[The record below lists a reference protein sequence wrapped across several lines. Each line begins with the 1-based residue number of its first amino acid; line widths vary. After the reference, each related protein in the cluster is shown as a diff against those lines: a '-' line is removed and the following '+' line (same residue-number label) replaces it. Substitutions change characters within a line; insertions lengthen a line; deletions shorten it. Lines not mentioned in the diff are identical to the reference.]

1 VNQPT
6 PSRSAPPDSKDAPW
20 TLYILVIV
28 LTVAAL
34 IKLLVPSINF
44 LWSFVNSSVYAFS
57 IYWLCKLVLRLLP
70 QLPLWVCFAIA
81 TPVGVA
87 IGTSFSYFVTGSTRF
102 GAGHAIPIWQYAV
115 IGLIFS
121 GAAAYLAYVRS
132 KMLRA
137 ESALQQEQ
145 LQRVNQEKL
154 LAETRLHAL
163 QAQIEPHF
171 IFNTLANVQSL
182 IETDP
187 AAAQR
192 MLESFTRLLRVTLQR
207 SRNGDATFGQEI
219 EVVRA
224 YLSIQQQRLGQR
236 LRFTIEAPGALEA
249 LPFPAL
255 LLQPLVENAVK
266 HGIEPA
272 IEGGEVAL
280 SAESR
285 GDRLVIR
292 VQDTGRGFA
301 EQAGNG
307 IGLANVR
314 ERLASLYGDSAQLT
328 LTENSTRGVC
338 ATMEVPLASVE

>member
-1 VNQPT
+1 M
-6 PSRSAPPDSKDAPW
+6 DAPW
-20 TLYILVIV
+20 TLYIFTISLIIA
-28 LTVAAL
+28 LL
-34 IKLLVPSINF
+34 IKLLMPGTNF
-44 LWSFVNSSVYAFS
+44 LIGLLNSCVYGFA
-57 IYWLCKLVLRLLP
+57 IYLPCRLLVRLLP
-70 QLPLWVCFAIA
+70 QLPIWACFAIS
-81 TPVGVA
+81 TPIGVA
-87 IGTSFSYFVTGSTRF
+87 IGTAFSYFVIGPVKVGPLAQPVPLWHYLLTG
-102 GAGHAIPIWQYAV
+102 
-115 IGLIFS
+115 LLFS
-121 GAAAYLAYVRS
+121 GAASYLAYARS

-137 ESALQQEQ
+137 EAELQESQ
-145 LQRVNQEKL
+145 LRHVNQEKL
-154 LAETRLHAL
+154 LAESRLHAL

-182 IETDP
+182 IESDP

-236 LRFTIEAPGALEA
+236 LRFTIEAPSALEA

-272 IEGGEVAL
+272 IDGGEVAL

-285 GDRLVIR
+285 DNTLVIR
-292 VQDTGRGFA
+292 VHDTGRGFA

-314 ERLASLYGDSAQLT
+314 ERLASLYGDRARLT
-328 LTENSTRGVC
+328 LAENSTRGVC
-338 ATMEVPLASVE
+338 ATMEVPLAVSH